1 MFWGKVQVWGVC
13 AEGMRREPLT
23 SRSQNAAPEH
33 FGVCAGYAPGVCG
46 GPIPVTCDSPQG
58 DPAPPQGA
66 PRPYPQ
72 KPTGYAPRV
81 CGAYIYTKIHHV
93 FLISEGV
100 CAEGMRRIYIYE
112 KLTGFKINLAR
123 LM

>member
-23 SRSQNAAPEH
+23 NGSQNGPPEQN
-33 FGVCAGYAPGVCG
+33 GVCAGYAPGVCG

-58 DPAPPQGA
+58 ASGPPQGA

-81 CGAYIYTKIHHV
+81 CGAYIY
-93 FLISEGV
+93 
-100 CAEGMRRIYIYE
+100 IYIYE
-112 KLTGFKINLAR
+112 NPSCFSNI
-123 LM
+123 